1 MVKVSYGRDQMN
13 TSLEW
18 SLIGHGDSVII
29 RMKRLRKQQA
39 GWNRGIEYRPLS
51 GFIKKPGRGFFVAMH
66 PQKLP
71 VTGFAGCSKIIPT
84 GIQKK
89 EL

>member
-1 MVKVSYGRDQMN
+1 MKVSYGRDQVN

-29 RMKRLRKQQA
+29 TMKRLRKQQA
-39 GWNRGIEYRPLS
+39 GWTRGIGYRPLS
-51 GFIKKPGRGFFVAMH
+51 DIYMSGKGFFVVLNY
-66 PQKLP
+66 PKKD
-71 VTGFAGCSKIIPT
+71 S
-84 GIQKK
+84 KK